1 MTLAADEPP
10 ILFLAH
16 RVSGASLHGL
26 EPGHNQRVLESHS
39 CQPFEAFRSGES
51 AVCFS
56 PDAVF
61 EASPHFADSVEKKL
75 RTHRCFEVRRCET
88 FDVGW
93 ALKGN
98 VILPRHLSAFAGSD
112 YAIVMLY
119 SLTVEEDSVNRPKGW
134 VGGRGL
140 GLGDWA
146 STERTTLLLLGPSE
160 GYAFCD
166 TPPLS
171 RNSRCLS
178 VHSSG
183 PASVGRTC
191 QTSRG
196 SAAYVSRPD
205 SPSIQGWQGLSGPSR
220 GLPATGAPKRSRYY
234 AR

>member
-140 GLGDWA
+140 GPGDWA
-146 STERTTLLLLGPSE
+146 STERTTLLLFGPSE
-160 GYAFCD
+160 GHPFRE
-166 TPPLS
+166 TSPLS
-171 RNSRCLS
+171 RNSRWFNA
-178 VHSSG
+178 HSSG
-183 PASVGRTC
+183 STSAGEPYRM
-191 QTSRG
+191 SRG
-196 SAAYVSRPD
+196 SAAHVSRPD

-220 GLPATGAPKRSRYY
+220 GLPGTGPPQRSGYY
-234 AR
+234 GR